1 MIRGWLP
8 PPRYGVGKTLGL
20 MLLLGVVVWWCS
32 IWAIPPLVRR
42 GIPEATAT
50 QLPFF
55 AFGLGAVVGFAMR
68 YVTKVR
74 RLVAAI
80 AGAITLGAVLWFF
93 GLFVA
98 GLLLSAGAPDWV
110 GHWIPRVCF
119 WGGLTL
125 GALGPLLAAMEFL
138 WRGLR

>member
-1 MIRGWLP
+1 
-8 PPRYGVGKTLGL
+8 

-32 IWAIPPLVRR
+32 IWAIPPLVRQ
-42 GIPEATAT
+42 GVPEATAS

-55 AFGLGAVVGFAMR
+55 AFGLGAVVGLAMR
-68 YVTKVR
+68 YVTEVR

-98 GLLLSAGAPDWV
+98 GVLLSAGAPGWV
-110 GHWIPRVCF
+110 GLWIPRVCF